1 MAELILYSLLLSP
14 VVFMVVLVAQ
24 SFANKDEYLAKM
36 AMEKIE
42 VENRKNQSRIVFLKS
57 DLLLQTRKSWK
68 TI

>member
-57 DLLLQTRKSWK
+57 ELLLQTRKSWK